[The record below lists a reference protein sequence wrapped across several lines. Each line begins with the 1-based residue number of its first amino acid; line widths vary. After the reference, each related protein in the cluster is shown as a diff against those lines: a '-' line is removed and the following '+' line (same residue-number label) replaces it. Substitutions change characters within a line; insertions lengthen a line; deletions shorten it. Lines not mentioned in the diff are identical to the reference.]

1 MQSDGKQI
9 LDSEQSAVVSFSG
22 DTALVLAAPGCGK
35 TEILSYRILMAH
47 QIYKVPF
54 SSMAC
59 FTFTNR
65 ASRDMRERIKKTVGD
80 EALSELF
87 VGNLH
92 RFCIRFLYDNE
103 IIPIDTCMIDDA
115 DQEEII
121 REIACDLPWL
131 NASKIKAIG
140 DSACREFMVN
150 NHFPQRLATYKHA
163 DNRLWAYA
171 NSYAEYKND
180 YRLIDFDDVLLLTY
194 RAMMEPDYRK
204 YKYASIPWVQVDEVQ
219 DLNPLQLAIVDK
231 LLADDYDSIVY
242 LGDEKQAI
250 YSFLGTKED
259 SLITLKRKSGNNF
272 FTLSTNY
279 RSPAY
284 LLNMLND
291 YAVKVMH
298 VDTLLLSHTDNKTL
312 VDDGLVL
319 VRCNDDNEQAKVV
332 AMLVRDISFKN
343 QEASERSADDYKEES
358 TGILVR
364 RNKDADDISQLLQAH
379 EIRHMK
385 ITNKDIFKGI
395 SFKTLHSHFAV
406 VVNDARFNGWSRLL
420 FQFRILDRKSLATR
434 CIKKMRDI
442 GLTPLDLM
450 NYDDSS
456 YFLEY
461 SRSYEEKEIV
471 IFDTETTGL
480 NVFEDD
486 IIQIAAVKMRGGAVV
501 PGSELDIII
510 ETNREIPRTLR
521 AGLPNP
527 MFEEYRRRKAGR
539 STKPC
544 EHFMKPQEAFQLFLH
559 YVGSD
564 ELLGHNVNYDIHILE
579 NNVLRRTSGL
589 SFSAPVCWDTLKLA
603 RMLDPNLRRHN
614 LETLI
619 EIYGLE
625 GVNSHNA
632 FDDVNAT
639 AALAKH
645 CYGKMQPLLEAQIP
659 FLAHPETKRIQKHL
673 VQKYLP
679 LYRHTLDK
687 LYSPAVDEEHTF
699 LHEFRYA
706 YAQMREHRRIE
717 PIKMFNYM
725 CELFDKVVID
735 NVKEKYFNHQL
746 CNHLYE
752 LRTFNEADLFQ
763 NGIITEK
770 THIMT
775 IHKAKGLEFD
785 NVILYDITGGKFPY
799 GTYRDSIRDQETQ
812 EAARLLYVGMSR
824 ARKRL
829 HITYKEHLSPFIDSH
844 PSVRKHFYEMPQGQK
859 DRLLMLEEILVKK
872 RR

>member
-1 MQSDGKQI
+1 
-9 LDSEQSAVVSFSG
+9 
-22 DTALVLAAPGCGK
+22 
-35 TEILSYRILMAH
+35 
-47 QIYKVPF
+47 
-54 SSMAC
+54 MAC

-121 REIACDLPWL
+121 REIASDITQLK
-131 NASKIKAIG
+131 AYMIKAIG
-140 DSACREFMVN
+140 DNACREFMVN
-150 NHFPQRLATYKHA
+150 NHFPDSLAKYKNVDDRFRMYA
-163 DNRLWAYA
+163 DL
-171 NSYAEYKND
+171 YAEYKND
-180 YRLIDFDDVLLLTY
+180 YKLIDFDDVLLLTY
-194 RAMMEPDYRK
+194 RAMMKPDYRK

-231 LLADDYDSIVY
+231 LLADEFDSIVY
-242 LGDEKQAI
+242 LGDERQAI
-250 YSFLGTKED
+250 YSFLGTKQD
-259 SLITLKRKSGNNF
+259 SLITLKEKAGNNF

-291 YAVKVMH
+291 YAREVMKVK
-298 VDTLLLSHTDNKTL
+298 TFLLPHTDNKTL

-319 VRCNDDNEQAKVV
+319 VRCNNDSEQAKVA
-332 AMLVRDISFKN
+332 AMLVRDISFRN
-343 QEASERSADDYKEES
+343 QEASERSADAYKEES

-364 RNKDADDISQLLQAH
+364 TNNEAEAISELLEAH
-379 EIRHMK
+379 QIKHLK
-385 ITNKDIFKGI
+385 ITKKDIFKGI

-406 VVNDARFNGWSRLL
+406 VVNDARFNDWSRLL

-450 NYDDSS
+450 NYDSSS

-461 SRSYEEKEIV
+461 SRSYEEREIV

-480 NVFEDD
+480 NIFEDD
-486 IIQIAAVKMRGGAVV
+486 IIQIAAVKMRGGAIV

-510 ETNREIPRTLR
+510 ETNKAIPQTLR
-521 AGLPNP
+521 PGLPNP
-527 MFEEYRRRKAGR
+527 MFEEYRKRKAGR

-544 EHFMKPQEAFQLFLH
+544 EHFMKPQEAFQLFLD
-559 YVGSD
+559 YVGDD
-564 ELLGHNVNYDIHILE
+564 ELLGHNVNYDIHILV
-579 NNVLRRTSGL
+579 NNILRRTSGL
-589 SFSAPVCWDTLKLA
+589 SFTTPICWDTLKLA

-619 EIYGLE
+619 ELYGLE

-645 CYGKMQPLLEAQIP
+645 CYGKMQPLLEVQIP
-659 FLAHPETKRIQKHL
+659 FLAHPAMKKIQKHL

-679 LYRHTLDK
+679 LYQHTFDK
-687 LYSPAVDEEHTF
+687 LYSPAVDDEHTF
-699 LHEFRYA
+699 LHEFRYV
-706 YAQMREHRRIE
+706 YAQMLEHKHIE
-717 PIKMFNYM
+717 PIRMFDYM

-735 NVKEKYFNHQL
+735 KEKERYFNHQL
-746 CNHLYE
+746 SNHLYE
-752 LRTFNEADLFQ
+752 FRTFNEADLFQ

-770 THIMT
+770 IHIMT

-785 NVILYDITGGKFPY
+785 NVILYDITAGKFPY
-799 GTYRDSIRDQETQ
+799 RTYIDSTKDPETQ

-829 HITYKEHLSPFIDSH
+829 YVTYQNHLSTFIDSH
-844 PSVRKHFYEMPQGQK
+844 PSVRKHFYIMPQGQK
-859 DRLLMLEEILVKK
+859 EKLLKLEEILVKK
-872 RR
+872 KR